1 MERTQN
7 YIYGNTVRAAIPKE
21 TPARRRPPVR
31 EESERRGREER
42 EALRRELHRLHFFH
56 LVLMLAGITVCCAVL
71 IGYLSLRLQMNSSV
85 RQIAQLKSHLNTLKQ
100 ENDEAY
106 NQVTTKI
113 DLEEIKK
120 IAIQK
125 YGMRYAS
132 DGQVI
137 RYSDAEGSD
146 YVRQNADIPDA
157 GR

>member
-1 MERTQN
+1 MERTQK
-7 YIYGNTVRAAIPKE
+7 YIYGNTVRTAIPKE
-21 TPARRRPPVR
+21 LPVR
-31 EESERRGREER
+31 RSLVGEEPEHRIREER

-56 LVLMLAGITVCCAVL
+56 LMLMLAGISICCVVL
-71 IGYLSLRLQMNSSV
+71 TGYLSLRMQMNSSV
-85 RQIAQLKSHLNTLKQ
+85 RQISQLKSRLNTLKQ

-113 DLEEIKK
+113 DLEEIKR